1 LPPTVIITEDVG
13 KERPMLVAVVGHT
26 EWVRFVRLD
35 AVPPVGGIAHAP
47 ETWEDPGGG
56 GAVAA
61 TQLAKLAGTCRFFT
75 TFGDDELGRR
85 SRERLEAQRVEVHAA
100 VRSDTPTRS
109 AMTMVDEAGE
119 RTIVT
124 VGKRLEPRAGD
135 ALPWELLARADGVY
149 LTASDEEGIRLTRR
163 ARLLVVTSRV
173 LGLLGRSG
181 VQADVVVGSARDP
194 AERYDPDALSKR
206 PGLVVRTE
214 GASGGRWE
222 NKLGDRGRYEAE
234 PLPGQVGDAYGAG
247 DSFQAGLTYGLAAGM
262 ELPEALR
269 LAARCGA
276 KAVTG
281 RGPTGG
287 QLTAADL

>member
-1 LPPTVIITEDVG
+1 V
-13 KERPMLVAVVGHT
+13 LVAVVGHT
-26 EWVRFVRLD
+26 EWVRFARLD
-35 AVPPVGGIAHAP
+35 EVPPVGGIAHAS

-75 TFGDDELGRR
+75 AFGDDELGRR
-85 SRERLEAQRVEVHAA
+85 SRERLEAQGVEVHAA

-109 AMTMVDEAGE
+109 ALTMVDEAGE

-124 VGKRLEPRAGD
+124 IGKRLEPRAGD
-135 ALPWELLARADGVY
+135 ALPWELLARADAVY
-149 LTASDEEGIRLTRR
+149 LTASDEEGIRLARR

-173 LGLLGRSG
+173 LDLLGRSG
-181 VQADVVVGSARDP
+181 VRADVVVGSARDP
-194 AERYDPDALSKR
+194 TERYDADALPER

-214 GASGGRWE
+214 GSSGGTWE
-222 NKLGDRGRYEAE
+222 SERGDRGRYEAP
-234 PLPGQVGDAYGAG
+234 PLPGPVVDAYGAG

-262 ELPEALR
+262 ELPQALG

-276 KAVTG
+276 NAVTG

>member
-1 LPPTVIITEDVG
+1 
-13 KERPMLVAVVGHT
+13 MLVAVVGHT

-35 AVPPVGGIAHAP
+35 EVPPVGGIAHAS

-75 TFGDDELGRR
+75 AFGDDELSRR

-109 AMTMVDEAGE
+109 ALTMVDDAGE

-135 ALPWELLARADGVY
+135 PLPWEILARADSVY
-149 LTASDEEGIRLTRR
+149 LTASDEEGVRLARR
-163 ARLLVVTSRV
+163 ARLLVVTSRM
-173 LGLLGRSG
+173 LNLLGRSE
-181 VQADVVVGSARDP
+181 VRADVVVGSARDP
-194 AERYDPDALSKR
+194 AERYDPDSLPER

-214 GASGGRWE
+214 GATGGTWE
-222 NKLGDRGRYEAE
+222 NDRGERGRYEAE
-234 PLPGQVGDAYGAG
+234 PLPGPVGDAYGAG

-262 ELPEALR
+262 DLPEALR